1 MSWNTRLFL
10 LLSARSSGKS
20 DDKTRYVQKV
30 GHRAQMEQHRG
41 QSGLGMR
48 SAFLGWGGGNGGGIS
63 FIFYFFTSIQ
73 MA

>member
-30 GHRAQMEQHRG
+30 GHRAQMEQHRE

-48 SAFLGWGGGNGGGIS
+48 SAFLGCGGGV
-63 FIFYFFTSIQ
+63 FLLFFYLFTSVQ